1 MFGVHEPGSC
11 GRVLREDFHPL
22 LFLKSVALLDFTM
35 QTRQRPRVCQIEGE
49 IFFLFFFFFWSI
61 FSFCELTNV
70 ESARLVF
77 LVSLFF
83 RPHSA
88 MTTDFM
94 AKNLIKL
101 VFFFP
106 V

>member
-1 MFGVHEPGSC
+1 
-11 GRVLREDFHPL
+11 
-22 LFLKSVALLDFTM
+22 M

-49 IFFLFFFFFWSI
+49 IFFLFFFFLVNIFFLWINKRRVSTASLFGFTI
-61 FSFCELTNV
+61 FSTTQRNDF
-70 ESARLVF
+70 
-77 LVSLFF
+77 
-83 RPHSA
+83 
-88 MTTDFM
+88 TDFM